1 MIETLPNFIDGSWRT
16 SDAAAT
22 LNVLNPA
29 SAQALAQVPLSQAE
43 EVHQSAQTAARAYP
57 AWRRTPAGERVQ
69 PLFKLKVL
77 LEQNI
82 EDLARTIT
90 NECGKTHAESIG
102 EMRRAIENVETACGI
117 FMLM

>member
-1 MIETLPNFIDGSWRT
+1 MIERLPNFIDGSWRT

-29 SAQALAQVPLSQAE
+29 SAQPLAEVPLSPAG
-43 EVHQSAQTAARAYP
+43 EVHQAAETAVRAFS

-77 LEQNI
+77 LEENL

-90 NECGKTHAESIG
+90 DECGKTHAESIG
-102 EMRRAIENVETACGI
+102 EMRRAIENLESAFG
-117 FMLM
+117 